1 MINSF
6 KSLSKLTL
14 VSLLQCYQLMKNFLL
29 WQVIEEDEAG
39 NEHCRASFSKCA
51 LLLMFRRLTFPG
63 GLPGGTSG
71 KEPSCQCWKHKRLGF
86 DPCVRKLS
94 WRSTGQPTP
103 VFLPGESHGQRSLVG
118 YSPWGRK
125 DLDTTEVTQH
135 ACMQAFKN
143 KRLELHFGTSLK
155 KKKGQQK
162 KKKKK
167 NL

>member
-39 NEHCRASFSKCA
+39 NEHFRASFSKCA

-167 NL
+167 K